1 MTPTNLEKA
10 FPDTKS
16 FLDTIHQD
24 EQIIGQTDV
33 LGADEWIK
41 KIPVFNN
48 EGNVEGL
55 INILKDALPT
65 PETAEKYTYH
75 EAAAAMR
82 DLGILFGSIKRHG
95 EEPETHVPNL
105 ADTMMVLSKTLD
117 LPPRDTLISYS
128 VWNPQGSRLR
138 TYTGTADEMNLIYS
152 VQMSMNPLVK
162 AILLLDKLYHMS
174 FEDPEFAPLCRE
186 TAENFQ
192 AMVKGVVH
200 AKRHVAPEVFAGS
213 LRFYFDPIQLDGK
226 TYLGPGAVEMPV
238 FVFDHILWSSDC
250 TNEEYLGFKETYHP
264 YVLPKMR
271 QVYNAYNNKPS
282 LLTRFSLFLENS
294 DQSNPVVR
302 ENIKAMEFL
311 CTQLKSFRMPHKKVA
326 ENAYHKTP
334 KAQRSK
340 GSGGYAPTMLT
351 HIINLNL
358 RQIEKFKKSSK
369 KYTEQKAAV
378 MV

>member
-1 MTPTNLEKA
+1 MTPINLEKA

-16 FLDTIHQD
+16 FLDSIHQD
-24 EQIIGQTDV
+24 EQLIGQTDV
-33 LGADEWIK
+33 LNADEWMK
-41 KIPVFNN
+41 KVPAFNN
-48 EGNVEGL
+48 DGNVAGL
-55 INILKDALPT
+55 IDLLKGALPS
-65 PETAEKYTYH
+65 PETAANYTYH

-95 EEPETHVPNL
+95 EEPETHLPQL
-105 ADTMMVLSKTLD
+105 ADTMFELSKILD
-117 LPPRDTLISYS
+117 LPPRDTLISYTS
-128 VWNPQGSRLR
+128 WNPQGNRLR
-138 TYTGTADEMNLIYS
+138 TYTGTPDEMNLIYS

-162 AILLLDKLYHMS
+162 AILLLDKLYHTS
-174 FEDPEFAPLCRE
+174 FEAPEFAPLCRE
-186 TAENFQ
+186 VAEDFQ

-213 LRFYFDPIQLDGK
+213 LRFYFDPIQLNEK

-238 FVFDHILWSSDC
+238 FVFDHILWSTDC
-250 TNEEYLGFKETYHP
+250 TNEEYLGFKQTYQP

-282 LLTRFSLFLENS
+282 LLTRYSLFLES
-294 DQSNPVVR
+294 CDDSNPVIK
-302 ENIKAMEFL
+302 ENIKAMQFL
-311 CTQLKSFRMPHKKVA
+311 CTQLKSFRMPHKKMA

-334 KAQRSK
+334 KAERSK

-358 RQIEKFKKSSK
+358 RQIDKFNKASK
-369 KYTEQKAAV
+369 KYTEKTALVVA
-378 MV
+378 